1 MNNLAKNIRTI
12 REMKGIKQV
21 EIALLLN
28 KTQQFISKMENGKV
42 NITPENL
49 EQIAKHLG
57 LEKQSLEN
65 FDEKI
70 VFNISQ
76 NPNSNNGYVVNYTL
90 PEDERKLYLEHIE
103 LLKEQNKYLQ
113 EENLKLKSLF

>member
-1 MNNLAKNIRTI
+1 MNNLAKNIRII

-42 NITPENL
+42 DITPKNAEK
-49 EQIAKHLG
+49 IAKHFG
-57 LEKQSLEN
+57 LEKKNLEN
-65 FDEKI
+65 FDEKMI
-70 VFNISQ
+70 FNISQ
-76 NPNSNNGYVVNYTL
+76 NPNSNYGYVVNYTL

-113 EENLKLKSLF
+113 EENLRLKNLS

>member
-76 NPNSNNGYVVNYTL
+76 NPNSSNGYVVNYTL